1 MPSPLY
7 GVDDRGDARPIRA
20 NKRGRVFMVDS
31 GLLWVLVGLEALQ
44 LAALVIILAGGL

>member
-7 GVDDRGDARPIRA
+7 GVDDEGDARPIRA

-31 GLLWVLVGLEALQ
+31 GLLWVLVALEALQ
-44 LAALVIILAGGL
+44 LAALIVLAVASL